1 MCARRAC
8 SALPPFVLAL
18 LLVVLFLVGLNHWQQ
33 PVDEELAPAV
43 LALVVIYAVCIA
55 VAIALLPLAGV
66 CLGTG
71 IYQVCAFAKGEL
83 RRRIVVM
90 TVLGLVFSA
99 VLLALTLFFLFMFG
113 SLGSLQIFTDA
124 AFGSMISVGAGLC
137 ALSIAAVAVQGVC
150 LSVCAAR
157 GRHSRCR
164 SRHILRS
171 HRPMR
176 DRTSEKRKNLSAAV
190 AARRSLK

>member
-1 MCARRAC
+1 MEKGLRRLMCAAGLLGI
-8 SALPPFVLAL
+8 AAFVLAL

-99 VLLALTLFFLFMFG
+99 LLLVAALFFLFMFG

-150 LSVCAAR
+150 LSRLRRAR
-157 GRHSRCR
+157 KAQQMQVEAYFTQPPPYAG
-164 SRHILRS
+164 
-171 HRPMR
+171 P
-176 DRTSEKRKNLSAAV
+176 NF
-190 AARRSLK
+190 

>member
-1 MCARRAC
+1 MEKGLRRLVCAAGLLGI
-8 SALPPFVLAL
+8 AAFVLAL
-18 LLVVLFLVGLNHWQQ
+18 LLVVLFLVGLNHWQ

-71 IYQVCAFAKGEL
+71 IYQVYAFAKGEL

-124 AFGSMISVGAGLC
+124 AFGSMMSVGAGLC

-150 LSVCAAR
+150 LSRLRRAR
-157 GRHSRCR
+157 KAQQMQVEAYFTQPPPYAG
-164 SRHILRS
+164 
-171 HRPMR
+171 P
-176 DRTSEKRKNLSAAV
+176 NF
-190 AARRSLK
+190 

>member
-1 MCARRAC
+1 MEKGLRRLVCAAGLLGI
-8 SALPPFVLAL
+8 AAFVLAL

-55 VAIALLPLAGV
+55 VAIAMLPLAGV

-90 TVLGLVFSA
+90 TVLGLVFPLFCWRLRCFSCSCSA
-99 VLLALTLFFLFMFG
+99 RWAVCRFLRTQR
-113 SLGSLQIFTDA
+113 S
-124 AFGSMISVGAGLC
+124 
-137 ALSIAAVAVQGVC
+137 
-150 LSVCAAR
+150 
-157 GRHSRCR
+157 GR
-164 SRHILRS
+164 
-171 HRPMR
+171 
-176 DRTSEKRKNLSAAV
+176 
-190 AARRSLK
+190 

>member
-1 MCARRAC
+1 MEKGLRRLMCAAGWLGI
-8 SALPPFVLAL
+8 AAFVLAL

-55 VAIALLPLAGV
+55 VAIAMLPLAGV

-90 TVLGLVFSA
+90 TVLGLVFAAVSA
-99 VLLALTLFFLFMFG
+99 AVMLFFLFMFG
-113 SLGSLQIFTDA
+113 SLGSLQVWREEAFA
-124 AFGSMISVGAGLC
+124 AVTLLGA
-137 ALSIAAVAVQGVC
+137 ALSALCVAAVVVQAIC
-150 LSVCAAR
+150 IAR
-157 GRHSRCR
+157 
-164 SRHILRS
+164 LR
-171 HRPMR
+171 RA
-176 DRTSEKRKNLSAAV
+176 RKAQQMQVEAYFTQPPPYAGPNF
-190 AARRSLK
+190 